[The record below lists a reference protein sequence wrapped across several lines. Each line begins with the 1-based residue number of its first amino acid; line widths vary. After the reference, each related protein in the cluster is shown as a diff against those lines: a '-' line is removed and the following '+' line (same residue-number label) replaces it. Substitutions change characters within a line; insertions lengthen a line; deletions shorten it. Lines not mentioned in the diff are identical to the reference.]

1 MASNCLSS
9 LGQRRAGSSLDRRS
23 FGRDNGAACPQG
35 RGCATVAEERLDAAL
50 LRPDPSLLDPSESL
64 QISLQIPTGETAE
77 DWELWL
83 EACNRQLSVPL
94 RQWLESQGIEQ
105 STLRRLTGNHPSGQD
120 ALKIS
125 NMLQVAHWLQNPIE
139 AIETLAETNGSQLVL
154 HLAGLGPSS

>member
-1 MASNCLSS
+1 M
-9 LGQRRAGSSLDRRS
+9 
-23 FGRDNGAACPQG
+23 
-35 RGCATVAEERLDAAL
+35 ERLALREQAAQPL
-50 LRPDPSLLDPSESL
+50 LESGWTLLYSGLTPSRASVTLLNPSESL

-94 RQWLESQGIEQ
+94 GQSLESQGIEQ
-105 STLRRLTGNHPSGQD
+105 STLSCLTGNHPSDQD

-125 NMLQVAHWLQNPIE
+125 NMLQVARWLQNPIE

-154 HLAGLGPSS
+154 HLGGLGPNS